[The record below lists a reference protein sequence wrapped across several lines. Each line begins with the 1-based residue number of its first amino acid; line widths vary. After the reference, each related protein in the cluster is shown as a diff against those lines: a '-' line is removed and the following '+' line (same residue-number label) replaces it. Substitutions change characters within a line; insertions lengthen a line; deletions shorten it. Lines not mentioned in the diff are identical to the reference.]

1 MTKKLYILLITSICL
16 IFTSC
21 LSDSECGN
29 NDTLRVSI
37 VADIASS
44 KLKTRS
50 SKSGFSE
57 NDNIGLYMVDYVNGI
72 PMPVGTISN
81 FMNTE
86 YVYDGTYWN
95 SKDTEELY
103 LTTDQTKADI
113 YAYYPFDYE
122 MSRTPGKADLRSYPF
137 SVESDQSLSSQK
149 SDFLWAKY
157 SELSSANTIA
167 KLTFK
172 HILSKIVLN
181 VTYGNLG
188 NGNESVTIHNL
199 TQNALINMRTADVSE
214 VKLNSNNEIKPY
226 LQDIANAGFDKTFSA
241 IIIPQSVETGTSLF
255 AITLNDQMF
264 AFTLDSPI
272 SFESGL
278 SYTFNLVIGEANTR
292 SIQNT
297 NIERKISLVDKSS
310 F

>member
-1 MTKKLYILLITSICL
+1 MTKKLYILLTTSICL

-21 LSDSECGN
+21 LSDNECGN
-29 NDTLRVSI
+29 NDTLRVSV
-37 VADIASS
+37 VADIVSS

-57 NDNIGLYMVDYVNGI
+57 NDNIGLYMVDYENGI
-72 PMPVGTISN
+72 PMPLGTISN

-95 SKDTEELY
+95 SKDSEELY
-103 LTTDQTKADI
+103 LTTDQTKADL

-199 TQNALINMRTADVSE
+199 SQDVLINMRTADVSE

-255 AITLNDQMF
+255 AITVNEQMF

-292 SIQNT
+292 SIQNSS
-297 NIERKISLVDKSS
+297 IERRISLVDKSS

>member
-1 MTKKLYILLITSICL
+1 MTKKLYILLITSIGL

-29 NDTLRVSI
+29 NDTLRVSV

-44 KLKTRS
+44 RLKTRS
-50 SKSGFSE
+50 SKTGFSP
-57 NDNIGLYMVDYVNGI
+57 NDNIGLYMVDYKNNT
-72 PMPVGTISN
+72 PMPIGTISD

-86 YVYDGTYWN
+86 YTYDGTYWN
-95 SKDTEELY
+95 SKDGEELY
-103 LTTDQTKADI
+103 LTTEQTKADL

-122 MSRTPGKADLRSYPF
+122 MSRASGKTDLRAYPF
-137 SVESDQSLSSQK
+137 SVESDQSLSPQK

-157 SELSSANTIA
+157 NELSNTNTIA
-167 KLTFK
+167 KLTFR
-172 HILSKIVLN
+172 HILSKVVLN

-188 NGNESVTIHNL
+188 NGNESVIIHNL
-199 TQNALINMRTADVSE
+199 IKDASIDMRTADISTIE
-214 VKLNSNNEIKPY
+214 TNSNYEITPY
-226 LQDIANAGFDKTFSA
+226 LHDIANMGFDKTFSA
-241 IIIPQSVETGTSLF
+241 IIIPQFVKTGTSLF
-255 AITLNDQMF
+255 SVTVNDQLF
-264 AFTLDSPI
+264 AFTLDSPL

-292 SIQNT
+292 SSQNS
-297 NIERKISLVDKSS
+297 NIEQKISLVNKIS